1 LLLIHK
7 GNDMKKSELISTLA
21 KHSTAQ
27 LQGFGSKLGL
37 NLSGSKIELVKGLV
51 DHASVIGLIDFMS
64 RTGLTGTSPS
74 LTDSKPSAKPGLDPD
89 SRVDELGRDVIDAKC
104 DIASLKASAT
114 SIATAMGLLSGETT
128 ARLNDLQRGIDALKI
143 KAQSV
148 DQTQVR
154 AEISRV
160 VSEALGPVLQA
171 VKGTD
176 QEDAIRTVAAAPTE
190 SRSFFDLT
198 GVSVQNPRGE
208 ELETWIWNSP
218 DAPPIDKHWVWQP
231 EYLNALGMAADL
243 SINVWLAGPKGTGKS
258 SIAQQFAAIT
268 GRPFTRINF
277 EKHSSAESFI
287 GSVGLNNG
295 STQWEPGAFLQAY
308 STPGSVI
315 LLDELSVA
323 HPGVLT
329 VLNGLLE
336 PGARVNLGGKT
347 WTRAPGVVILAAD
360 NTAGSGDYTGRYSGT
375 QALNSATVDRFSA
388 TVMVGWLPKHLEV
401 AAIARRAFVTDALA
415 EHIVDALNLARG
427 KSDQGEIVDPPSIR
441 RGIAFAQA
449 LRYMTPEQAWQCTI
463 VAGQPAESEIA
474 LTALFATA
482 IDCNLIKREI

>member
-1 LLLIHK
+1 
-7 GNDMKKSELISTLA
+7 MKKSELISTLA
-21 KHSTAQ
+21 KLSTSQ

-37 NLSGSKIELVKGLV
+37 SLSGSKIELVKGLV
-51 DHASVIGLIDFMS
+51 DHALTIGLIDFMA
-64 RTGLTGTSPS
+64 RTGLTGN
-74 LTDSKPSAKPGLDPD
+74 LTATAIKSEPTKPGLDPD
-89 SRVDELGRDVIDAKC
+89 ARVDELGRDVIDIRC
-104 DIASLKASAT
+104 DIASLKASA
-114 SIATAMGLLSGETT
+114 SNLASAMGLLSSETT
-128 ARLNDLQRGIDALKI
+128 ARFDDIQRGIDSLKT
-143 KAQSV
+143 KSQSV
-148 DQTQVR
+148 DQNQVR

-160 VSEALGPVLQA
+160 VSEALGPVLA
-171 VKGTD
+171 AAKGT
-176 QEDAIRTVAAAPTE
+176 QEEDAIRTAAAAPTE
-190 SRSFFDLT
+190 SKSFLELT
-198 GVSVQNPRGE
+198 GASVQNPRGE

-218 DAPPIDKHWVWQP
+218 DAPPIDKNWVWQP
-231 EYLNALGMAADL
+231 EYLSALGMAADL
-243 SINVWLAGPKGTGKS
+243 GVNVWLAGPKGTGKS

-277 EKHSSAESFI
+277 ERHSSAESFI

-336 PGARVNLGGKT
+336 PGARVHIGGKT

-360 NTAGSGDYTGRYSGT
+360 NTSGSGDYTGRYSGT

-401 AAIARRAFVTDALA
+401 AAIARRAYVSDRLA

-427 KSDQGEIVDPPSIR
+427 KAESGDIVDPPSIR
-441 RGIAFAQA
+441 RGVAFAQA
-449 LRYMTPEQAWQCTI
+449 LRYMTPEQAWNCTI

-482 IDCNLIKREI
+482 IDCNLIKKEI

>member
-1 LLLIHK
+1 
-7 GNDMKKSELISTLA
+7 MKKSELISTLA
-21 KHSTAQ
+21 KLSTSQ

-51 DHASVIGLIDFMS
+51 DHASVIGLIDFMA
-64 RTGLTGTSPS
+64 RTGLTGQPISQTLAPKAEPVKDNPSDILARDFVDMRCEVSDLKTSTTN
-74 LTDSKPSAKPGLDPD
+74 LTNSIG
-89 SRVDELGRDVIDAKC
+89 VI
-104 DIASLKASAT
+104 SS
-114 SIATAMGLLSGETT
+114 EVT
-128 ARLNDLQRGIDALKI
+128 ARFDSIQKSIDALKI
-143 KAQSV
+143 KAQSI
-148 DQTQVR
+148 DQGQVR

-160 VSEALGPVLQA
+160 VSEALGPVLMA
-171 VKGTD
+171 AKGTD
-176 QEDAIRTVAAAPTE
+176 QEDAIRIVAAAPTE
-190 SRSFFDLT
+190 SKSFFDLT

-218 DAPPIDKHWVWQP
+218 DTPPIDKDWVWQP

-243 SINVWLAGPKGTGKS
+243 GVNVWLAGPKGTGKS

-277 EKHSSAESFI
+277 EKHSSAESFV

-295 STQWEPGAFLQAY
+295 STQWEPGAFLKAY

-336 PGARVNLGGKT
+336 PGARVTLGGRV

-388 TVMVGWLPKHLEV
+388 TVTVNWLPKHLEV
-401 AAIARRAFVTDALA
+401 AAIARRAYVSDRLA

-427 KSDQGEIVDPPSIR
+427 KAESGDIVDPPSIR

-449 LRYMTPEQAWQCTI
+449 LRYMPPGHAWQCTI

-482 IDCNLIKREI
+482 IDCNLIQGEI